1 MNRRDFIKVAVPVA
15 AIPAI
20 AITCK
25 YEDDEKGPEKESKCD
40 WPYRVYCYERGQ
52 GEWTFSQNIRGS
64 FAHQREYMTFDEE
77 NDLTWNGYAG
87 WMNDG
92 VLHFQTFDDATN
104 FVDMHVRAKDD
115 INLIDSIYDIYYR
128 NVYHY
133 DKSLPQGAPPTEY
146 HIAHYWFNGDTGR
159 QIHWEIDDVAE
170 LKDRY
175 NRSHLVNTQTGERL
189 TDWNKVEA
197 G

>member
-1 MNRRDFIKVAVPVA
+1 MDRRQFIKAAIPAA

-40 WPYRVYCYERGQ
+40 WPYRVYCYEREQ
-52 GEWTFSQNIRGS
+52 GEWTFSHNTRGS
-64 FAHQREYMTFDEE
+64 FASEREYMAFDEH
-77 NDLTWNGYAG
+77 DGRAYAG
-87 WMNDG
+87 WMDGG
-92 VLHFQTFDDATN
+92 VLHFQTFDGAAD
-104 FVDMHVRAKDD
+104 FVDMHVRTKDD

-133 DKSLPQGAPPTEY
+133 EKSLPQGAPPTEY

-159 QIHWEIDDVAE
+159 QIHWEVDDVAE
-170 LKDRY
+170 LKDKHD
-175 NRSHLVNTQTGERL
+175 RSYLVNTQTGERI
-189 TDWNKVEA
+189 TYWNKVESD
-197 G
+197 